1 MNGYS
6 LDARSKSDSVMSN
19 KEKVA
24 VPTIERAFRILEA
37 LSEEENGSGISELSK
52 ELGLAKSTTFN
63 ILTSL
68 TQLGYCY
75 KSGADGKFHLSLK
88 LYSLGSAA
96 AERMDLRRLA
106 ASILR
111 DLADGAGETI
121 NLGTIQGDEAVY
133 IDCLPSSHPVTVV
146 TWPGQRLP
154 LHSTALGKALLAWR
168 PLEEA
173 QTILA
178 GSELKAFTPATVTSI
193 PQILRELQRV
203 RADGYALDNEE
214 DALGMR
220 CIGAPVF
227 DQSGRA
233 VAAIS
238 LTAPLQRLPEGD
250 FGRVAEQ
257 VITSAGQISR
267 RLGYM
272 PEPLALALAH

>member
-1 MNGYS
+1 VINR
-6 LDARSKSDSVMSN
+6 DKIP
-19 KEKVA
+19 
-24 VPTIERAFRILEA
+24 VPTIERAFLILEA
-37 LSEEENGSGISELSK
+37 LAAAENGGGISELSTD
-52 ELGLAKSTTFN
+52 LGLAKSTTYN

-68 TQLGYCY
+68 AQLGYCY
-75 KSGADGKFHLSLK
+75 KSPADGKFHLSLK

-96 AERMDLRRLA
+96 AERLDLRRIA

-111 DLADGAGETI
+111 GLASRTGETI

-168 PLEEA
+168 PLDQA

-178 GSELKAFTPATVTSI
+178 DSELKAFTRETLTSI
-193 PQILRELQRV
+193 PLILSDLRRV
-203 RADGYALDNEE
+203 RGQGYALDNEE

-227 DQSGRA
+227 DQNGA
-233 VAAIS
+233 VVAAIS
-238 LTAPLQRLPEGD
+238 LTAPVQRLPESD
-250 FGRVAEQ
+250 FGPVAGQ
-257 VITSAGQISR
+257 VIESANQISG
-267 RLGYM
+267 RLGYISA
-272 PEPLALALAH
+272 PQALAMAT

>member
-1 MNGYS
+1 M
-6 LDARSKSDSVMSN
+6 SDR
-19 KEKVA
+19 EKIL
-24 VPTIERAFRILEA
+24 VPTVERAFLILEA
-37 LSEEENGSGISELSK
+37 LSEAENGSGISQLSQD
-52 ELGLAKSTTFN
+52 LGLAKSTTFN

-68 TQLGYCY
+68 KTLGYCY
-75 KSGADGKFHLSLK
+75 KSEEDGKFHLSLK

-96 AERMDLRRLA
+96 AERMDLRRVA

-111 DLADGAGETI
+111 DLADRTGETI

-168 PLEEA
+168 PADEA
-173 QTILA
+173 QTILV
-178 GSELKAFTPATVTSI
+178 GSDLKAFTPATVTSI
-193 PQILRELQRV
+193 PQILRELGRV
-203 RADGYALDNEE
+203 RRDGFAMDNEE

-238 LTAPLQRLPEGD
+238 LTAPLQRLPVGD

-257 VITSAGQISR
+257 VIAGARQISR

-272 PEPLALALAH
+272 PEPHTLALAN

>member
-1 MNGYS
+1 
-6 LDARSKSDSVMSN
+6 MSN

-24 VPTIERAFRILEA
+24 VPALERAFRILEA
-37 LSEEENGSGISELSK
+37 LSEQESGSGISELSK

-68 TQLGYCY
+68 TTLGYCY

-96 AERMDLRRLA
+96 AERMDLRRMA

-111 DLADGAGETI
+111 DLAERTGETI

-168 PLEEA
+168 PANVA
-173 QTILA
+173 QTTLA
-178 GSELKAFTPATVTSI
+178 GSDLKAFTRATVTSI
-193 PQILRELQRV
+193 PQILRELERV
-203 RADGYALDNEE
+203 RVDGYALDNEE
-214 DALGMR
+214 DAMGMR

-238 LTAPLQRLPEGD
+238 LTAPVQRLPEGD
-250 FGRVAEQ
+250 FGRVAGE
-257 VITSAGQISR
+257 VIESAGQISK

-272 PEPLALALAH
+272 PAPHLLALAN

>member
-1 MNGYS
+1 M
-6 LDARSKSDSVMSN
+6 SD
-19 KEKVA
+19 KEKIP
-24 VPTIERAFRILEA
+24 VPTIERAFLILEA
-37 LSEEENGSGISELSK
+37 LSEAESGSGISQLSK

-75 KSGADGKFHLSLK
+75 KSTADGKFHLSLK

-96 AERMDLRRLA
+96 AERMDLRRIA

-111 DLADGAGETI
+111 DLADRTGETI

-168 PLEEA
+168 PVDEA
-173 QTILA
+173 QMILA
-178 GSELKAFTPATVTSI
+178 GSDLKAFTPATVTSI
-193 PQILRELQRV
+193 PQILRELGRV
-203 RADGYALDNEE
+203 REDGYALDNEE
-214 DALGMR
+214 DALGMC

-238 LTAPLQRLPEGD
+238 LTAPVQRLPEGD
-250 FGRVAEQ
+250 FGRAGGQ
-257 VITSAGQISR
+257 VIEGARQISR

-272 PEPLALALAH
+272 PVAHSLALAN